1 MVMNF
6 DNIPLQRIPHFKG
19 DEGEVLARM
28 HTDEMG
34 KIVHLTLPAGASIG
48 LHTHDTSAEVVYVIA
63 GRGIVLEDE
72 APNGDPIVVEAGTV
86 TYCPKGHSHSL
97 INNSDADLVV
107 LGVIPELG

>member
-19 DEGEVLARM
+19 GEGEVLARM

-86 TYCPKGHSHSL
+86 TYCSKGHSHSL

>member
-19 DEGEVLARM
+19 GEGEVLARM

-72 APNGDPIVVEAGTV
+72 APNGAPIVVEAGTV

>member
-19 DEGEVLARM
+19 GEGEVLARM

-72 APNGDPIVVEAGTV
+72 PPNGDPSVVEAGTV